1 MAAIEH
7 GAITEWP
14 QSLVWAVFDTT
25 HGAANALAALQR
37 ADRNWLVQIE
47 EAAVVVKNKEGG
59 VEINEPGDRGGMS
72 GLGAGAL
79 IGGIVGLIFPPAGLA
94 AAAAGG
100 AAGGLGAQIRDAGFE
115 DNALRAAANELSPG
129 QSLLIAVIWHQWVDD
144 AVRFLEQA
152 AYRVGWAEISEQVAG
167 LLQERRQ
174 TV

>member
-1 MAAIEH
+1 M
-7 GAITEWP
+7 GASEQGANTEWP

-25 HGAANALAALQR
+25 NGAADALAALQQ

-47 EAAVVVKNKEGG
+47 EAAVVVKNKDGG
-59 VEINEPGDRGGMS
+59 VEINEPGDRAGMS

-79 IGGIVGLIFPPAGLA
+79 IGGVIGLIFPPAALA
-94 AAAAGG
+94 GAAAG
-100 AAGGLGAQIRDAGFE
+100 AVAGGLGAQIRDAGFE

-129 QSLLIAVIWHQWVDD
+129 QSLLIAVIWHQWIDD

-152 AYRVGWAEISEQVAG
+152 AYRVSWAEISEEVAG

>member
-1 MAAIEH
+1 MGASEQ

-25 HGAANALAALQR
+25 NGAADALAALQQ

-47 EAAVVVKNKEGG
+47 EAAVVVKNKDGG
-59 VEINEPGDRGGMS
+59 VEINEPGDRAGMS

-79 IGGIVGLIFPPAGLA
+79 IGGVIGLIFPPAALA
-94 AAAAGG
+94 GAAAG
-100 AAGGLGAQIRDAGFE
+100 AVAGGLGAQIRDAGFE

-129 QSLLIAVIWHQWVDD
+129 QSLLIAVIWHQWIDD

-152 AYRVGWAEISEQVAG
+152 AYRVGWAEISEEVAG